1 MIIELV
7 HIISQ
12 RLNSTKIVLTIS
24 RKHAMVIAS
33 VIEEDFILLHW
44 PLLWKFIYLVLGG
57 VVSGVLSSAAS
68 FASLASYPL
77 LLSVGI
83 PPVFANVT
91 NDAALIWNMPGAVL
105 SSIRELHGHWRLV
118 RFYSL
123 FTMAG
128 AAIGCYLLLKFPSG
142 VFEKVVPFF
151 ILLAGIMVYQTSKRK
166 VVDKPQ
172 AVTGGRKLLYVVLLL
187 VNGVYGG
194 YFGAASGI
202 ITLVILTYL
211 TNKDFVVVNA
221 IKNVVGGVANL
232 TALIIYMFAS
242 KIYWNAAIPMAVG
255 MFIGGYL
262 GPKIVRHV
270 PQKGMEQFIAFLAV
284 VQAAYFFWQAYFK

>member
-24 RKHAMVIAS
+24 RSHAMVVALI
-33 VIEEDFILLHW
+33 IEEGLVVLHW
-44 PLLWKFIYLVLGG
+44 PFLGKFIYLVLGG

-142 VFEKVVPFF
+142 VF
-151 ILLAGIMVYQTSKRK
+151 
-166 VVDKPQ
+166 
-172 AVTGGRKLLYVVLLL
+172 
-187 VNGVYGG
+187 
-194 YFGAASGI
+194 
-202 ITLVILTYL
+202 
-211 TNKDFVVVNA
+211 
-221 IKNVVGGVANL
+221 
-232 TALIIYMFAS
+232 
-242 KIYWNAAIPMAVG
+242 
-255 MFIGGYL
+255 
-262 GPKIVRHV
+262 
-270 PQKGMEQFIAFLAV
+270 
-284 VQAAYFFWQAYFK
+284 

>member
-1 MIIELV
+1 MLHLPLV
-7 HIISQ
+7 
-12 RLNSTKIVLTIS
+12 
-24 RKHAMVIAS
+24 
-33 VIEEDFILLHW
+33 
-44 PLLWKFIYLVLGG
+44 WKFLYLVMGG
-57 VVSGVLSSAAS
+57 VLSGILSSAAS

-91 NDAALIWNMPGAVL
+91 NDAALIWNVPGVVL

-128 AAIGCYLLLKFPSG
+128 AAIGCCLLLNFPSS

-151 ILLAGIMVYQTSKRK
+151 ILSAGILIYHTSQRQ
-166 VVDKPQ
+166 PAEQ
-172 AVTGGRKLLYVVLLL
+172 SQRAAGGKKLLYVILLL

-211 TNKDFVVVNA
+211 TNKDFAVVNA

-232 TALIIYMFAS
+232 TALVIYMFAS
-242 KIYWNAAIPMAVG
+242 KIYWEAAIPMAMG
-255 MFIGGYL
+255 MFVGGYL
-262 GPKIVRHV
+262 GPKIVRRV
-270 PQKGMEQFIAFLAV
+270 PQKTMERFIALLAV
-284 VQAAYFFWQAYFK
+284 VQSAYFFWQAYLK

>member
-1 MIIELV
+1 MC
-7 HIISQ
+7 
-12 RLNSTKIVLTIS
+12 
-24 RKHAMVIAS
+24 
-33 VIEEDFILLHW
+33 
-44 PLLWKFIYLVLGG
+44 
-57 VVSGVLSSAAS
+57 SS
-68 FASLASYPL
+68 
-77 LLSVGI
+77 
-83 PPVFANVT
+83 
-91 NDAALIWNMPGAVL
+91 D
-105 SSIRELHGHWRLV
+105 
-118 RFYSL
+118 
-123 FTMAG
+123 
-128 AAIGCYLLLKFPSG
+128 
-142 VFEKVVPFF
+142 
-151 ILLAGIMVYQTSKRK
+151 
-166 VVDKPQ
+166 
-172 AVTGGRKLLYVVLLL
+172 LLL

-232 TALIIYMFAS
+232 TALVIYMFAS
-242 KIYWNAAIPMAVG
+242 KIYWDAAIPMAVG